1 MNNDDRDGVD
11 DTAATTVAAAD
22 DLVDRDGVAATA
34 AADDLVDRDGV
45 DNIYLSNNCDL
56 KSLCK
61 CLNNFNRP
69 TIRKLTLNLLN
80 QGRVFQRFSRKV

>member
-45 DNIYLSNNCDL
+45 DDDNIYLSNMWFKVTVQML
-56 KSLCK
+56 K
-61 CLNNFNRP
+61 
-69 TIRKLTLNLLN
+69 
-80 QGRVFQRFSRKV
+80 